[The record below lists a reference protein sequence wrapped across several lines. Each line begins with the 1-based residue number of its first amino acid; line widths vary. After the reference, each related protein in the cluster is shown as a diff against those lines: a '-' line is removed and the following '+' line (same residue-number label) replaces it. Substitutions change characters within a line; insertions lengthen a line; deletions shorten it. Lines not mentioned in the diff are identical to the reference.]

1 MKLMNLFKNR
11 AKNKLKNLFR
21 KNILHQLNQKM
32 TKASRIIGDKGKVL
46 YSTFEEIMLKRPFEK
61 LIEKMRFLA
70 RIKALKKVQPKIHES
85 LKKNF
90 LPGALKK
97 WKEKTWDE
105 MIKKRI
111 IIQKFMK
118 KKYQIKKEKDK
129 IRREKL
135 LSKFVIKKTKNEE
148 LKLRIPFFNWNRKAK
163 FESTNKSAI
172 KIQNKFR
179 QFKSK
184 LLLNK
189 IKALTNMQKLLKNN
203 IKKKLGNSIKE
214 SANYSNELKKI
225 LQNLQ
230 SEFETRYQTNNLMNE
245 ISNKIRVKNLEKI
258 LNKKSAFYLKS
269 TANDFLSQ
277 LKKKQQMNLKFQKL
291 KETLQKAQK

>member
-61 LIEKMRFLA
+61 LLEKMRFLA
-70 RIKALKKVQPKIHES
+70 QIKTLRKIQPKIHEK
-85 LKKNF
+85 LKQKF
-90 LPGALKK
+90 LPAALKK

-118 KKYQIKKEKDK
+118 KKYEIKKEKDK
-129 IRREKL
+129 IKREKL
-135 LSKFVIKKTKNEE
+135 LTKFINKKTKDNE
-148 LKLRIPFFNWNRKAK
+148 LKLKIPFRNWNRKAK

-189 IKALTNMQKLLKNN
+189 IKLLN
-203 IKKKLGNSIKE
+203 I
-214 SANYSNELKKI
+214 
-225 LQNLQ
+225 
-230 SEFETRYQTNNLMNE
+230 
-245 ISNKIRVKNLEKI
+245 NKFN
-258 LNKKSAFYLKS
+258 
-269 TANDFLSQ
+269 
-277 LKKKQQMNLKFQKL
+277 
-291 KETLQKAQK
+291 